1 MRSVA
6 ALALGKV
13 GKSEIEKNC
22 IIFFR
27 ETLSFEQTLMSM
39 SAGAIRRHFQNGR
52 SMRLRYVEVS
62 SLLISFDR

>member
-39 SAGAIRRHFQNGR
+39 VRRGDTAAL
-52 SMRLRYVEVS
+52 SE
-62 SLLISFDR
+62 